1 MIEKMKLNIEKIKSN
16 LNTSFL
22 GKNIIYYEEIDST
35 QDEAKRLAK
44 QGKATNG
51 MYIVADNQTKGKG
64 TKGRTWYGGEYE
76 NICGTF
82 VLVPNCNIKQIEKL
96 TMLIAKSLVA
106 TIKKLYDIQLDIKY
120 PNDVMC
126 KGKKISGI
134 LTESVTNKEIVK
146 YVFIGI
152 GIDVNQIIF
161 TPEIEQIATSLKKE
175 YNKEFNREEIISSF
189 FNTFEK
195 EYKKLINKEI
205 N

>member
-1 MIEKMKLNIEKIKSN
+1 MIEKKKLDIKKIKSN
-16 LNTSFL
+16 LKTSFL
-22 GKNIIYYEEIDST
+22 GKNIVYHEEIDST
-35 QDEAKRLAK
+35 QDEAKRLVK

-51 MYIVADNQTKGKG
+51 MYIVTDNQTKGKG
-64 TKGRTWYGGEYE
+64 TKGRACYGGEYE

-82 VLVPNCNIKQIEKL
+82 VLTPNCNIKQIENL
-96 TMLIAKSLVA
+96 TILIAQCLVK
-106 TIKKLYDIQLDIKY
+106 TIKDLYDIKLDIKY

-126 KGKKISGI
+126 NRKKVSGI

-195 EYKKLINKEI
+195 EYKKLIN
-205 N
+205 

>member
-1 MIEKMKLNIEKIKSN
+1 MIEKMKLDIEKIKSN
-16 LNTSFL
+16 LKTSFL
-22 GKNIIYYEEIDST
+22 GKNIVYHEEIDST

-44 QGKATNG
+44 QDKATNG
-51 MYIVADNQTKGKG
+51 MYIVTDNQTKGKG

-82 VLVPNCNIKQIEKL
+82 VLTPNCNIKQIENL
-96 TMLIAKSLVA
+96 TILIAQCLIK
-106 TIKKLYDIQLDIKY
+106 TIKDLYDIKLDIKY

-126 KGKKISGI
+126 NRKKVSGI
-134 LTESVTNKEIVK
+134 LTESVTNKEVVK
-146 YVFIGI
+146 YIFIGI

-189 FNTFEK
+189 FNIFEK
-195 EYKKLINKEI
+195 EYKKLIN
-205 N
+205 

>member
-1 MIEKMKLNIEKIKSN
+1 MIKKRKLDIEKIKTN
-16 LNTSFL
+16 LKTSFL
-22 GKNIIYYEEIDST
+22 GKNIIYHEEIDST
-35 QDEAKRLAK
+35 QDEAKRLVK

-51 MYIVADNQTKGKG
+51 MYIVTDNQTKGKG
-64 TKGRTWYGGEYE
+64 TKGREWYGGEYE

-82 VLVPNCNIKQIEKL
+82 VLIPNCNIKQIENL
-96 TMLIAKSLVA
+96 TILIAQCLVK
-106 TIKKLYDIQLDIKY
+106 TIKDLYDIKLDIKY

-126 KGKKISGI
+126 NRKKVSGI

-146 YVFIGI
+146 YIFIGI

-195 EYKKLINKEI
+195 EYKKLIN
-205 N
+205 

>member
-1 MIEKMKLNIEKIKSN
+1 MIAKKKLDIKKIKSN
-16 LNTSFL
+16 LKTSFL
-22 GKNIIYYEEIDST
+22 GKNIVYHEEIDST
-35 QDEAKRLAK
+35 QDEAKRLVK

-51 MYIVADNQTKGKG
+51 TYIVTDNQTKGKG
-64 TKGRTWYGGEYE
+64 TKGRVWYGGEYE

-82 VLVPNCNIKQIEKL
+82 VLTPNCNIKQIENL
-96 TMLIAKSLVA
+96 TILIAQCLVK
-106 TIKKLYDIQLDIKY
+106 TIKDLYDIKLDIKY

-126 KGKKISGI
+126 NRKKVSGI

-175 YNKEFNREEIISSF
+175 CNKEFNREEIISSF

-195 EYKKLINKEI
+195 EYKKLIN
-205 N
+205 

>member
-1 MIEKMKLNIEKIKSN
+1 MIEKMKLDIEKIKSN
-16 LNTSFL
+16 LKTSFL
-22 GKNIIYYEEIDST
+22 GKNIVYHEEIDST

-44 QGKATNG
+44 QDKATNG
-51 MYIVADNQTKGKG
+51 MYIVTDNQTKGKG

-82 VLVPNCNIKQIEKL
+82 VLTPNCNIKQIENL
-96 TMLIAKSLVA
+96 TILIAQCLVA
-106 TIKKLYDIQLDIKY
+106 TIKDLYDIQLDIKY
-120 PNDVMC
+120 PNDLMC
-126 KGKKISGI
+126 NGKKVSGI

-146 YVFIGI
+146 YIFIGI

-189 FNTFEK
+189 FNIFEK
-195 EYKKLINKEI
+195 EYKKLIN
-205 N
+205 

>member
-1 MIEKMKLNIEKIKSN
+1 MIKKRKLDIEKIKTN
-16 LNTSFL
+16 LKTSFL
-22 GKNIIYYEEIDST
+22 GKNIIYNEEIDST
-35 QDEAKRLAK
+35 QDEAKRLVK

-51 MYIVADNQTKGKG
+51 MYIVTDNQTKGKG

-82 VLVPNCNIKQIEKL
+82 VLTPNCNIKQIENL
-96 TMLIAKSLVA
+96 TILIAQCLVK
-106 TIKKLYDIQLDIKY
+106 TIKDLYDIKLDIKY

-126 KGKKISGI
+126 NRKKASGI

-175 YNKEFNREEIISSF
+175 CNKEFNREEIISSF

-195 EYKKLINKEI
+195 EYKKLIN
-205 N
+205 

>member
-1 MIEKMKLNIEKIKSN
+1 MNIDKIKN
-16 LNTSFL
+16 ANTKIL
-22 GKNIIYYEEIDST
+22 GKNVIYYDEISSS
-35 QDEAKRLAK
+35 QDIIRNLAEK
-44 QGKATNG
+44 HVENG
-51 MYIVADNQTKGKG
+51 TIVIADNQVNGKG
-64 TKGRTWYGGEYE
+64 TKGRAWYGGEYE

-82 VLVPNCNIKQIEKL
+82 VLTPNCNIKQIENL
-96 TMLIAKSLVA
+96 TILIAQCLVK
-106 TIKKLYDIQLDIKY
+106 TIKDLYDIKLDIKY

-126 KGKKISGI
+126 NRKKVSGI

-195 EYKKLINKEI
+195 EYKKLIN
-205 N
+205 

>member
-1 MIEKMKLNIEKIKSN
+1 MIEKKKLDIKKIKSN
-16 LNTSFL
+16 LKTSFL
-22 GKNIIYYEEIDST
+22 GKNIVYHEEIDST
-35 QDEAKRLAK
+35 QDEAKRLVK

-51 MYIVADNQTKGKG
+51 MYIVTDNQTKGKG
-64 TKGRTWYGGEYE
+64 TKGRAWYGGEYE

-82 VLVPNCNIKQIEKL
+82 VLTPNCNIKQIENL
-96 TMLIAKSLVA
+96 TIF
-106 TIKKLYDIQLDIKY
+106 IKY

-126 KGKKISGI
+126 NRKKVSGI

-195 EYKKLINKEI
+195 EYKKLIN
-205 N
+205 

>member
-1 MIEKMKLNIEKIKSN
+1 MIEKKKLDIKKIKSN
-16 LNTSFL
+16 LKTSFL
-22 GKNIIYYEEIDST
+22 GKNIVYHEEIDST
-35 QDEAKRLAK
+35 QDEAKRLVK

-51 MYIVADNQTKGKG
+51 MYIVTDNQTKGKG
-64 TKGRTWYGGEYE
+64 TKGRAWYGGEYE

-82 VLVPNCNIKQIEKL
+82 VLTPNCNIKQIENL
-96 TMLIAKSLVA
+96 TILIAQCLVK
-106 TIKKLYDIQLDIKY
+106 TIKDLYDIKLDIKY

-126 KGKKISGI
+126 NRKKVSGI

-152 GIDVNQIIF
+152 GINVNQIIF

-195 EYKKLINKEI
+195 EYKKLIN
-205 N
+205 

>member
-1 MIEKMKLNIEKIKSN
+1 MIEKKKLDIKKIKSN
-16 LNTSFL
+16 LKTSFL
-22 GKNIIYYEEIDST
+22 GKNIVYHEEIDST
-35 QDEAKRLAK
+35 QDEAKRLVK

-51 MYIVADNQTKGKG
+51 MYIVTDNQTKGKG
-64 TKGRTWYGGEYE
+64 TKARAWYGGEYE

-82 VLVPNCNIKQIEKL
+82 VLTPNCNIKQIENL
-96 TMLIAKSLVA
+96 TILIAQCLVK
-106 TIKKLYDIQLDIKY
+106 TIKDLYDIKLDIKY

-126 KGKKISGI
+126 NRKKVSGI

-195 EYKKLINKEI
+195 EYKKLIN
-205 N
+205 

>member
-1 MIEKMKLNIEKIKSN
+1 MIEKMKLDIEKIKSN
-16 LNTSFL
+16 LKTSFL
-22 GKNIIYYEEIDST
+22 GKNIVYHEEIDST
-35 QDEAKRLAK
+35 HDEAKRLVK

-51 MYIVADNQTKGKG
+51 MYIVTDNQTKGKG
-64 TKGRTWYGGEYE
+64 TKGRAWYGGEYE

-82 VLVPNCNIKQIEKL
+82 VLTPNCNIKQIENL
-96 TMLIAKSLVA
+96 TILIAQCLVA
-106 TIKKLYDIQLDIKY
+106 TIKDLYDIQLNIKY

-126 KGKKISGI
+126 NGKKVSGI
-134 LTESVTNKEIVK
+134 LK
-146 YVFIGI
+146 YIFIGI

-195 EYKKLINKEI
+195 EYKKLIN
-205 N
+205 

>member
-1 MIEKMKLNIEKIKSN
+1 MIEKKKLDIKKIKSN
-16 LNTSFL
+16 LKTSFL
-22 GKNIIYYEEIDST
+22 GKNIVYHEEIDST
-35 QDEAKRLAK
+35 QDEAKRLVK

-51 MYIVADNQTKGKG
+51 MYIVTDNQTKGKV
-64 TKGRTWYGGEYE
+64 TKGRAWYGGEYE

-82 VLVPNCNIKQIEKL
+82 VLTPNCNIKQIENL
-96 TMLIAKSLVA
+96 TILIAQCLVK
-106 TIKKLYDIQLDIKY
+106 TIKDLYDIKLDIKY

-126 KGKKISGI
+126 NRKKVSGI

-175 YNKEFNREEIISSF
+175 YNKEFNREDIISSF

-195 EYKKLINKEI
+195 EYKKLIN
-205 N
+205 

>member
-1 MIEKMKLNIEKIKSN
+1 MSKKKKLDIKKIKSN
-16 LNTSFL
+16 LKTSFL
-22 GKNIIYYEEIDST
+22 GKNIVYHEEIDST
-35 QDEAKRLAK
+35 QDEAKRLVK

-51 MYIVADNQTKGKG
+51 IYIVTDIQTKGKG
-64 TKGRTWYGGEYE
+64 TKGRAWYGGEYE

-82 VLVPNCNIKQIEKL
+82 VLTPNCNIKQIENL
-96 TMLIAKSLVA
+96 TILIAQCLVK
-106 TIKKLYDIQLDIKY
+106 TIKDLYDIKLDIKY
-120 PNDVMC
+120 PNDVIC
-126 KGKKISGI
+126 NRKKVSGI

-195 EYKKLINKEI
+195 EYKKLIN
-205 N
+205 

>member
-1 MIEKMKLNIEKIKSN
+1 MIEKKKLDIKKIKSN
-16 LNTSFL
+16 LKTSFL
-22 GKNIIYYEEIDST
+22 GKNIVYHEEIDST
-35 QDEAKRLAK
+35 QDEAKRLVK

-51 MYIVADNQTKGKG
+51 MYIVTDNQTKGKG
-64 TKGRTWYGGEYE
+64 TKGRATYPGQNE
-76 NICGTF
+76 NICGTIEHT
-82 VLVPNCNIKQIEKL
+82 PNCNITQIEN
-96 TMLIAKSLVA
+96 
-106 TIKKLYDIQLDIKY
+106 IKDLYDIKLDIKY

-126 KGKKISGI
+126 NRKKVSGI

-195 EYKKLINKEI
+195 EYKKLIN
-205 N
+205 

>member
-1 MIEKMKLNIEKIKSN
+1 MKKN
-16 LNTSFL
+16 LKGLQTNYL
-22 GKNIIYYEEIDST
+22 GKNFYFFDNIDST
-35 QDEAKRLAK
+35 QTEIWRRIDNKK
-44 QGKATNG
+44 IKNG
-51 MYIVADNQTKGKG
+51 TIIMADIQTKGKG
-64 TKGRTWYGGEYE
+64 TKGRAWYGGEYE

-82 VLVPNCNIKQIEKL
+82 VLIPNCNIKQIENL
-96 TMLIAKSLVA
+96 TILIAQCLVK
-106 TIKKLYDIQLDIKY
+106 TIKDLYDIKLDIKY

-126 KGKKISGI
+126 NRKKVSGI

-195 EYKKLINKEI
+195 EYKKLIN
-205 N
+205 

>member
-1 MIEKMKLNIEKIKSN
+1 MIEKKKLDIKKIKSN
-16 LNTSFL
+16 LKTSFL
-22 GKNIIYYEEIDST
+22 GKNIVYHEEIDST
-35 QDEAKRLAK
+35 QDEAKRLVK

-51 MYIVADNQTKGKG
+51 MYIVTDNQTKGKV
-64 TKGRTWYGGEYE
+64 TKGRAWYGGEYE

-82 VLVPNCNIKQIEKL
+82 VLTPNCNIKQIENL
-96 TMLIAKSLVA
+96 TILIAQCLVK
-106 TIKKLYDIQLDIKY
+106 TIKDLYDIKLDIKY

-126 KGKKISGI
+126 NRKKVSGI

-161 TPEIEQIATSLKKE
+161 TPEIEQKATSLKKE
-175 YNKEFNREEIISSF
+175 YNKEFNREDIISSF

-195 EYKKLINKEI
+195 EYKKLIN
-205 N
+205 

>member
-1 MIEKMKLNIEKIKSN
+1 MVNKLLYHVPQDNLSDLPLYHFSQSDTKMQFDCNPSKCFCSLTYEQNSILVHTSPLEN
-16 LNTSFL
+16 LT
-22 GKNIIYYEEIDST
+22 I
-35 QDEAKRLAK
+35 
-44 QGKATNG
+44 
-51 MYIVADNQTKGKG
+51 
-64 TKGRTWYGGEYE
+64 
-76 NICGTF
+76 
-82 VLVPNCNIKQIEKL
+82 
-96 TMLIAKSLVA
+96 LIAQCLVT
-106 TIKKLYDIQLDIKY
+106 TIKDLYDIKLDIKY

-126 KGKKISGI
+126 NRKKVSGI

-195 EYKKLINKEI
+195 EYKKLIN
-205 N
+205 

>member
-1 MIEKMKLNIEKIKSN
+1 MIEKKKLDIKKIKSN
-16 LNTSFL
+16 LKTSFL
-22 GKNIIYYEEIDST
+22 GKNIVYHEEIDST
-35 QDEAKRLAK
+35 QDEAKRLVK

-51 MYIVADNQTKGKG
+51 MYIVTDNPTNGKG
-64 TKGRTWYGGEYE
+64 TKGRAWYGGEYE

-82 VLVPNCNIKQIEKL
+82 VLTPNCNIKQIENL
-96 TMLIAKSLVA
+96 TILIAQCLVK
-106 TIKKLYDIQLDIKY
+106 TIKDLYDIKLDIKY

-126 KGKKISGI
+126 NRKKVSGI

-152 GIDVNQIIF
+152 GIDVNQTIF

-195 EYKKLINKEI
+195 EYKKLIN
-205 N
+205 

>member
-1 MIEKMKLNIEKIKSN
+1 MQSN
-16 LNTSFL
+16 NFIFYN
-22 GKNIIYYEEIDST
+22 KIDST
-35 QDEAKRLAK
+35 QNEIWRLIESK
-44 QGKATNG
+44 TIKNKTLI
-51 MYIVADNQTKGKG
+51 MADIQTKGKG
-64 TKGRTWYGGEYE
+64 TKGRAWYGGEYE

-82 VLVPNCNIKQIEKL
+82 VLTPNCNIKQIENL
-96 TMLIAKSLVA
+96 TILIAQCWVK
-106 TIKKLYDIQLDIKY
+106 TIKDLYDIKLDIKY

-126 KGKKISGI
+126 NRKKVSGI

-146 YVFIGI
+146 YIFIGI

-195 EYKKLINKEI
+195 EYKKLIN
-205 N
+205 